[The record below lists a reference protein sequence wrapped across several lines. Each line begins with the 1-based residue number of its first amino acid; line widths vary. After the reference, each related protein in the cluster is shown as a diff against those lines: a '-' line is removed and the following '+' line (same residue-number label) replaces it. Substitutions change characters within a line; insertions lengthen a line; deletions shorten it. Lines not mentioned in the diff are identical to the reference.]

1 MTGKI
6 TGTDKECGAI
16 EDISACLIFPLIKK
30 ILEKAV
36 LRRVKYG
43 KTARH

>member
-16 EDISACLIFPLIKK
+16 EDISVCLIFPLIKNPGK
-30 ILEKAV
+30 SS
-36 LRRVKYG
+36 VKEG
-43 KTARH
+43 EIWQDS